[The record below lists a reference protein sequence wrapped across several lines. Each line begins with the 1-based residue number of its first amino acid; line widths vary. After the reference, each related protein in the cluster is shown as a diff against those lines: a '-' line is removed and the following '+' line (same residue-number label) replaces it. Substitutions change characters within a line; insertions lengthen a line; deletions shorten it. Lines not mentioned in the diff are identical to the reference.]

1 MRVVDTTREAGSIVG
16 YSDRTVHALKKQ
28 FFDNQGELRE
38 IKLGKYERV
47 IVYHDEEVKQKSS

>member
-1 MRVVDTTREAGSIVG
+1 MRVANATSEAGSR
-16 YSDRTVHALKKQ
+16 DRTVHALKKQ

-47 IVYHDEEVKQKSS
+47 IVYHDEEIKQKSS